1 MTTYDYFD
9 YLLVGAGPAAAAAA
23 NEKYMITP
31 TAGVILKN
39 KNTLSPWSWLLTFS
53 CLPQLSAIAI
63 CSARSDDESTEAA

>member
-31 TAGVILKN
+31 TAGVMLKN
-39 KNTLSPWSWLLTFS
+39 KKYF
-53 CLPQLSAIAI
+53 IAFVMTVDIFTPPPII
-63 CSARSDDESTEAA
+63 C

>member
-39 KNTLSPWSWLLTFS
+39 KKYFIALVMVFDIFMSP
-53 CLPQLSAIAI
+53 PII
-63 CSARSDDESTEAA
+63 CNRHMLCALR